1 MNSVRTEKYNRIC
14 MYAQLCVTLCHPMD
28 CSPPGYSVHGIFQAR
43 ILEWVAIS
51 CFREIFLTLG
61 SNPLLL
67 HLLYQQ
73 EDSPHDL
80 LGFPGGCSGK
90 VPACQCRRC
99 KRLRFDPWV
108 RKIPWRRVCQPTSVF
123 LPGESHGQR
132 NSEAQSLK
140 ESDTTE
146 VT

>member
-1 MNSVRTEKYNRIC
+1 MIFILLIKIRFN
-14 MYAQLCVTLCHPMD
+14 VTKA
-28 CSPPGYSVHGIFQAR
+28 Y
-43 ILEWVAIS
+43 
-51 CFREIFLTLG
+51 
-61 SNPLLL
+61 
-67 HLLYQQ
+67 
-73 EDSPHDL
+73 
-80 LGFPGGCSGK
+80 GFPGGTRGK
-90 VPACQCRRC
+90 EPACRCRRC